1 MLRAAAVAVVIATI
15 AAGWSGGAARA
26 DRIDD
31 RIAELSGS
39 DNYKLRM
46 ASALALSKSSDSR
59 ALRALATALLDENS
73 ERSLRRVAVLGLAK
87 QLPGAAQPLRVELVS
102 ALERA
107 ASDDGDARI
116 RASAA
121 SAAKAVKKAMAA
133 EVVKP
138 ETSEVPGTLRT
149 DAPKVFVN
157 VDSAIDLSTK
167 MSPAGLARLTAQVK
181 KSVGKMGYATA
192 WPGTLPSSGDLKIN
206 QARAYM
212 VAATVKKLEIKK
224 QSERM
229 TEVACTVSIRV
240 APWLGTDGNELW
252 EAERAAS
259 ASGSAKAQTGGSERD
274 VAGGVRDCV
283 EAVAEEISTRQVIP
297 FLQRLVGS

>member
-1 MLRAAAVAVVIATI
+1 MAIVIASI
-15 AAGWSGGAARA
+15 ATSLSGGSARA

-31 RIAELSGS
+31 RISELSRS

-59 ALRALATALLDENS
+59 ALRALAATLLDERA

-87 QLPGAAQPLRVELVS
+87 QLPGAAQPLRLELVKV
-102 ALERA
+102 LEKA
-107 ASDDGDARI
+107 ASGDGDSRI

-121 SAAKAVKKAMAA
+121 SAVKAVKKAIASEA
-133 EVVKP
+133 IKP
-138 ETSEVPGTLRT
+138 ETPAAPGTLIP

-157 VDSAIDLSTK
+157 VDGAVDLSTK
-167 MSPAGLARLTAQVK
+167 MSSAGLARLTSQVK
-181 KSVGKMGYATA
+181 KSVTRMGYATS
-192 WPGTLPSSGDLKIN
+192 WPGALPSSGDLRVN
-206 QARAYM
+206 QARAYV

-229 TEVACTVSIRV
+229 TEIACTVAIRV

-252 EAERAAS
+252 EADRAAS

-274 VAGGVRDCV
+274 IAGGVRDCV